1 MSLPPLVL
9 ASASPRRR
17 DLLRQMGRS
26 FQVFPAEVTE
36 LQHQQLSPYEICQ
49 LNAYRKARAVAKAY
63 PDCLVVGADTLVC
76 LGDRRFGKPANLGEA
91 GSMLAELQGKSHQV
105 VTGICLLHLRAHR
118 QHTFAESTEV
128 VFRPLSR
135 AQISG
140 YLELIDPMDKAG
152 AYAIQDHGELV
163 VERIEGSFSNV
174 VGLPVERLERELRRW
189 ACDALSA
196 WVG

>member
-49 LNAYRKARAVAKAY
+49 LNAYRKARAVAKQC

-76 LGDRRFGKPANLGEA
+76 LGDRRFGKPGSLEEA
-91 GSMLAELQGKSHQV
+91 GGMLAELQGKSHQV
-105 VTGICLLHLRAHR
+105 VTGLCLLHLRAHR

-128 VFRPLSR
+128 FFRPLSR
-135 AQISG
+135 EQILG
-140 YLELIDPMDKAG
+140 YLELIDPLDKAG

-174 VGLPVERLERELRRW
+174 VGLPVERLERELR
-189 ACDALSA
+189 L
-196 WVG
+196 WV